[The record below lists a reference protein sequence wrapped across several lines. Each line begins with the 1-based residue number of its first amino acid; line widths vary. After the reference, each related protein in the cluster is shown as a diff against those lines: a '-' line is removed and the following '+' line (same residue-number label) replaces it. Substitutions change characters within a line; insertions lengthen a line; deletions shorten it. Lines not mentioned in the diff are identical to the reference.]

1 MAFLAVSEHPPAV
14 HNGAVLPPTMLQVPN
29 TSFQD
34 QSIIA
39 LSLASAQMRFLQGAA
54 PATAYGEAVLLRR
67 PLADASM
74 PYNALCLTLS
84 VAVLHVAALAGA
96 LLQ

>member
-1 MAFLAVSEHPPAV
+1 M
-14 HNGAVLPPTMLQVPN
+14 
-29 TSFQD
+29 
-34 QSIIA
+34 
-39 LSLASAQMRFLQGAA
+39 

-84 VAVLHVAALAGA
+84 VAVLHVAALASA